1 MEYISPD
8 PERENHYKADLW
20 HINKRLI
27 MESGVSEKNIEVTD
41 KCTMCCDD
49 LFFSHRRMG
58 DKRGSM
64 AAFMSLKEF

>member
-27 MESGVSEKNIEVTD
+27 MESGVSEK
-41 KCTMCCDD
+41 KYR
-49 LFFSHRRMG
+49 SY
-58 DKRGSM
+58 
-64 AAFMSLKEF
+64 